1 MTPARPRARRS
12 TTAAPAGTRPSVA
25 ATAAVEGRPDAVA
38 PEAAWEERV
47 QRAAHPL
54 AYPALR
60 SARHRAAVRVPRV
73 GVVVSDAALAREV
86 LLDLDHFSKVG
97 PGAPSDLWTPVLG
110 PSVLLNMEGAEHAA
124 LRRTLG
130 PLFSPRAV
138 RELVAGDGGPSD
150 GGSPG
155 GERSAGG
162 GPAGVGG
169 RGGVGGRVADGGGV
183 LADLTRR
190 LAAGDTV
197 DLAAVVTAQAGA
209 VICGMVGLP
218 PTDDAVR
225 SAMVA
230 ARTITG
236 MVRLHRHGLTRA
248 QVARARAVLDRLTA
262 PARAAYRAGD
272 PATVPGRMRDLGL
285 SEREA
290 MGAVGAFVLTGTETV
305 QSFVPRLLAIA
316 HDTGWTGRLLG
327 GDAELRRRTVEEGLR
342 VTVPTPAMLRSVR
355 AATSVA
361 DVPVAAG
368 DRVVIATVNCC
379 RAAGGFDPGRPV
391 DPAVRHLWFGAGP
404 HFCLGMP
411 LATAQ
416 VDAVLDALAA
426 ASTDG
431 RIPVVGRRRA
441 ERGVLVPA
449 YRSLELRL
457 GPDRAG
463 EAA

>member
-1 MTPARPRARRS
+1 MSAVPVMADARGVG
-12 TTAAPAGTRPSVA
+12 APG
-25 ATAAVEGRPDAVA
+25 EGV
-38 PEAAWEERV
+38 WEERV

-60 SARHRAAVRVPRV
+60 SARSRPVVRVPRI

-124 LRRTLG
+124 LRRALG

-138 RELVAGDGGPSD
+138 RELVHADDAGGP
-150 GGSPG
+150 GTLP
-155 GERSAGG
+155 E
-162 GPAGVGG
+162 
-169 RGGVGGRVADGGGV
+169 
-183 LADLTRR
+183 LTRR
-190 LAAGDTV
+190 LADGQTV
-197 DLAAVVTAQAGA
+197 DLAAAVTTQAGA

-218 PTDDAVR
+218 PTDEAVR
-225 SAMVA
+225 SAMTA
-230 ARTITG
+230 AQTITG
-236 MVRLHRHGLTRA
+236 MVRLHRHGLTRT
-248 QVARARAVLDRLTA
+248 QVARARSVLDRLTA

-290 MGAVGAFVLTGTETV
+290 MGAVGAFVLTGTETI
-305 QSFVPRLLAIA
+305 QSFVPRLVAVA
-316 HDTGWTGRLLG
+316 HDTGWTRRLLTD
-327 GDAELRRRTVEEGLR
+327 DAPLRRRAVEEGLR

-355 AATSVA
+355 AATTVGG
-361 DVPVAAG
+361 VPVTAG
-368 DRVVIATVNCC
+368 DRVVIATLNCC
-379 RAAGGFDPGRPV
+379 RAPGGFDPDRPV

-411 LATAQ
+411 LAMAQ

-426 ASTDG
+426 ASDDVRT
-431 RIPVVGRRRA
+431 PVVGRRRA
-441 ERGVLVPA
+441 ARGVLVPA

-457 GPDRAG
+457 QETAG
-463 EAA
+463 EYAA

>member
-1 MTPARPRARRS
+1 MSAVSVLAAARGVG
-12 TTAAPAGTRPSVA
+12 APG
-25 ATAAVEGRPDAVA
+25 EG
-38 PEAAWEERV
+38 AWEERV

-60 SARHRAAVRVPRV
+60 SARSRPVVRVPRI

-124 LRRTLG
+124 LRRALG

-138 RELVAGDGGPSD
+138 RELVHADDAGGP
-150 GGSPG
+150 GILP
-155 GERSAGG
+155 E
-162 GPAGVGG
+162 
-169 RGGVGGRVADGGGV
+169 
-183 LADLTRR
+183 LTRR
-190 LAAGDTV
+190 LADGQTV
-197 DLAAVVTAQAGA
+197 DLAAAVTAQAGA

-218 PTDDAVR
+218 PTDEAVR
-225 SAMVA
+225 SAMTA
-230 ARTITG
+230 AQTITG
-236 MVRLHRHGLTRA
+236 MVRLHRHGLTRT
-248 QVARARAVLDRLTA
+248 QVARARSVLDRLTT

-290 MGAVGAFVLTGTETV
+290 MGAVGAFVLTGTETI
-305 QSFVPRLLAIA
+305 QSFVPRLVAVA
-316 HDTGWTGRLLG
+316 HDTGWTRRLLT
-327 GDAELRRRTVEEGLR
+327 GDAPLRRRAVEEGLR

-355 AATSVA
+355 AATTVGG
-361 DVPVAAG
+361 VPVTAG
-368 DRVVIATVNCC
+368 DRVVIATLNCC
-379 RAAGGFDPGRPV
+379 RAPGGFDPDRPV

-411 LATAQ
+411 LAMAQ

-426 ASTDG
+426 ASDDG
-431 RIPVVGRRRA
+431 RVPVVGRRRA
-441 ERGVLVPA
+441 ARGVLVPA

-457 GPDRAG
+457 Q
-463 EAA
+463 ETVQEYAA

>member
-1 MTPARPRARRS
+1 M
-12 TTAAPAGTRPSVA
+12 TAA
-25 ATAAVEGRPDAVA
+25 A
-38 PEAAWEERV
+38 PEALWEERV

-60 SARHRAAVRVPRV
+60 SARHRPVVRVPRV
-73 GVVVSDAALAREV
+73 GVVVSDAAIAREV

-124 LRRTLG
+124 LRRALG
-130 PLFSPRAV
+130 PLFAPRAV
-138 RELVAGDGGPSD
+138 RELVS
-150 GGSPG
+150 GS
-155 GERSAGG
+155 
-162 GPAGVGG
+162 GVP
-169 RGGVGGRVADGGGV
+169 DDGGV
-183 LADLTRR
+183 LPDLTRR
-190 LAAGDTV
+190 LAAGETV
-197 DLAAVVTAQAGA
+197 DLAAGVTAQAGA

-225 SAMVA
+225 SAMSA

-236 MVRLHRHGLTRA
+236 MVRLHRHGLTRS
-248 QVARARAVLDRLTA
+248 QVVRARSVLERLTA

-290 MGAVGAFVLTGTETV
+290 MGAVGAFVLTGTETI
-305 QSFVPRLLAIA
+305 QSLVPRLVAIA
-316 HDTGWTGRLLG
+316 HDTGWTARLLAD
-327 GDAELRRRTVEEGLR
+327 DAVLRRRAVEEGLR

-355 AATSVA
+355 ADASVGGL
-361 DVPVAAG
+361 PVAAG
-368 DRVVIATVNCC
+368 ERVVIATVNCC
-379 RAAGGFDPGRPV
+379 RAPGGFDPDRPV

-411 LATAQ
+411 LAMAQ

-426 ASTDG
+426 AATDG
-431 RIPVVGRRRA
+431 RVPVVGRRRA
-441 ERGVLVPA
+441 ARGVLVPA
-449 YRSLELRL
+449 YRSLELSL
-457 GPDRAG
+457 GTGVEEIA
-463 EAA
+463 

>member
-1 MTPARPRARRS
+1 M
-12 TTAAPAGTRPSVA
+12 TAA
-25 ATAAVEGRPDAVA
+25 A
-38 PEAAWEERV
+38 PEALWEERV

-60 SARHRAAVRVPRV
+60 SARHRPVVRVPRI
-73 GVVVSDAALAREV
+73 GVVVSDAVIAREV

-124 LRRTLG
+124 LRRALG
-130 PLFSPRAV
+130 PLFAPRAV
-138 RELVAGDGGPSD
+138 RELVS
-150 GGSPG
+150 
-155 GERSAGG
+155 GG
-162 GPAGVGG
+162 GFPDG
-169 RGGVGGRVADGGGV
+169 GGVGGLGASEAPDDDGA
-183 LADLTRR
+183 LPDLTRR
-190 LAAGDTV
+190 LAAGETV
-197 DLAAVVTAQAGA
+197 DLAAAVTAQAGA

-218 PTDDAVR
+218 PTDHAVR
-225 SAMVA
+225 SAMSA

-236 MVRLHRHGLTRA
+236 MVRLHRHGLTRS
-248 QVARARAVLDRLTA
+248 QVTRARAVLDRLTA
-262 PARAAYRAGD
+262 PARTAYRAGD

-316 HDTGWTGRLLG
+316 HDTGWTGRLLT
-327 GDAELRRRTVEEGLR
+327 GDAQVRRRAVEEGLR
-342 VTVPTPAMLRSVR
+342 VTVPTPAMLRAVR
-355 AATSVA
+355 VDAPVGGLR
-361 DVPVAAG
+361 VAAG
-368 DRVVIATVNCC
+368 ERVVIATVNCC

-411 LATAQ
+411 LAIAQ

-426 ASTDG
+426 ASAEG
-431 RIPVVGRRRA
+431 RVPLVGRRRA
-441 ERGVLVPA
+441 ARGVLVPA

-457 GPDRAG
+457 GP
-463 EAA
+463 AAKETT

>member
-1 MTPARPRARRS
+1 M
-12 TTAAPAGTRPSVA
+12 TAA
-25 ATAAVEGRPDAVA
+25 A
-38 PEAAWEERV
+38 PEALWEERV

-60 SARHRAAVRVPRV
+60 SARHRPVVRVPRV
-73 GVVVSDAALAREV
+73 GVVVSDAAIAREV
-86 LLDLDHFSKVG
+86 LLDLDHFSKLG

-124 LRRTLG
+124 LRRALG
-130 PLFSPRAV
+130 PLFAPRAV
-138 RELVAGDGGPSD
+138 RELVAGGGFPD
-150 GGSPG
+150 
-155 GERSAGG
+155 
-162 GPAGVGG
+162 
-169 RGGVGGRVADGGGV
+169 DGGV
-183 LADLTRR
+183 LPDLTRR
-190 LAAGDTV
+190 LAAGETI
-197 DLAAVVTAQAGA
+197 DLAAAVTAQAGA

-225 SAMVA
+225 SAMSA

-236 MVRLHRHGLTRA
+236 MVRLHRHGLTRS
-248 QVARARAVLDRLTA
+248 QVTRARAVLERLTA
-262 PARAAYRAGD
+262 PARAAYDDGD

-305 QSFVPRLLAIA
+305 QSFVPRLVAIA
-316 HDTGWTGRLLG
+316 HDTGWTGRLLT
-327 GDAELRRRTVEEGLR
+327 GDAPTRRRAVEEGLR
-342 VTVPTPAMLRSVR
+342 VTVPTPAMLRAVR
-355 AATSVA
+355 ADAAVGE
-361 DVPVAAG
+361 VPVAAG
-368 DRVVIATVNCC
+368 ERVVIATVNCC

-411 LATAQ
+411 LAIAQ

-431 RIPVVGRRRA
+431 RVPVVGRRRA
-441 ERGVLVPA
+441 ARGVLVPA

-457 GPDRAG
+457 GPDAEETR
-463 EAA
+463 

>member
-1 MTPARPRARRS
+1 MR
-12 TTAAPAGTRPSVA
+12 TAPPPA
-25 ATAAVEGRPDAVA
+25 ATQGGVSGEAV
-38 PEAAWEERV
+38 WEEHV

-60 SARHRAAVRVPRV
+60 SARNRPVVRVPRI

-86 LLDLDHFSKVG
+86 LLDQDHFSKVG

-110 PSVLLNMEGAEHAA
+110 PSVLLNMEGAEHDA
-124 LRRTLG
+124 LRRALG

-138 RELVAGDGGPSD
+138 RELVAADGAD
-150 GGSPG
+150 G
-155 GERSAGG
+155 
-162 GPAGVGG
+162 AGV
-169 RGGVGGRVADGGGV
+169 
-183 LADLTRR
+183 LPDLTRR
-190 LAAGDTV
+190 LAAGETV

-225 SAMVA
+225 SSMA
-230 ARTITG
+230 AAQTITG
-236 MVRLHRHGLTRA
+236 MVRLHRHGLTRS
-248 QVARARAVLDRLTA
+248 QVAQARAVLERLTT

-272 PATVPGRMRDLGL
+272 TATVPGRMRDLGL

-290 MGAVGAFVLTGTETV
+290 MGAVGAFVLTGTETI
-305 QSFVPRLLAIA
+305 QSFVPRLVAIA
-316 HDTGWTGRLLG
+316 HDTGWTARLLAD
-327 GDAELRRRTVEEGLR
+327 DAQLRRRAVEEGLR

-355 AATSVA
+355 APASVGG
-361 DVPVAAG
+361 VPVAAG

-379 RAAGGFDPGRPV
+379 RAAGGFDPDRPV

-411 LATAQ
+411 LAIAQ

-426 ASTDG
+426 ASDG
-431 RIPVVGRRRA
+431 GVPVVGRRRA
-441 ERGVLVPA
+441 AHGVLVPA
-449 YRSLELRL
+449 YRSLELSV
-457 GPDRAG
+457 RAVG
-463 EAA
+463 GAGFPGAAA

>member
-1 MTPARPRARRS
+1 M
-12 TTAAPAGTRPSVA
+12 TAA
-25 ATAAVEGRPDAVA
+25 A
-38 PEAAWEERV
+38 PEALWEERV

-60 SARHRAAVRVPRV
+60 SARRRPVVRVPRV
-73 GVVVSDAALAREV
+73 GVVVSDAAVAREV

-124 LRRTLG
+124 LRRALG
-130 PLFSPRAV
+130 PLFAPRAV
-138 RELVAGDGGPSD
+138 RELVSGG
-150 GGSPG
+150 GFPG
-155 GERSAGG
+155 GE
-162 GPAGVGG
+162 GVGG
-169 RGGVGGRVADGGGV
+169 DGAVGFGASDAGAPDDGGV
-183 LADLTRR
+183 LPDLTRR
-190 LAAGDTV
+190 LAAGETV
-197 DLAAVVTAQAGA
+197 DLAAAVTAQAGA

-218 PTDDAVR
+218 PTDHAVR
-225 SAMVA
+225 SAMSA

-236 MVRLHRHGLTRA
+236 MVRLHRHGLTRS
-248 QVARARAVLDRLTA
+248 QVTRARAVLERLTA

-316 HDTGWTGRLLG
+316 HDTGWTGRLLA
-327 GDAELRRRTVEEGLR
+327 GDAQVRRRAVEEGLR
-342 VTVPTPAMLRSVR
+342 VTVPTPAMLRAVR
-355 AATSVA
+355 ADASVGGLR
-361 DVPVAAG
+361 VAAG
-368 DRVVIATVNCC
+368 ERVVIATVNCC

-411 LATAQ
+411 LAIAQ

-426 ASTDG
+426 ASADG
-431 RIPVVGRRRA
+431 RVTVVGRRRA
-441 ERGVLVPA
+441 ARGVLVPA

-457 GPDRAG
+457 GP
-463 EAA
+463 AAKETR

>member
-1 MTPARPRARRS
+1 MT
-12 TTAAPAGTRPSVA
+12 
-25 ATAAVEGRPDAVA
+25 AVA
-38 PEAAWEERV
+38 PEAPWEERV

-60 SARHRAAVRVPRV
+60 SARHRPVVRVPRI
-73 GVVVSDAALAREV
+73 GVVVSDAAVAREV

-124 LRRTLG
+124 LRRALG
-130 PLFSPRAV
+130 PLFAPRAV
-138 RELVAGDGGPSD
+138 RELVSGA
-150 GGSPG
+150 
-155 GERSAGG
+155 
-162 GPAGVGG
+162 
-169 RGGVGGRVADGGGV
+169 ADGGGV
-183 LADLTRR
+183 LPDLTRR
-190 LAAGDTV
+190 LAAGETV
-197 DLAAVVTAQAGA
+197 DLAAAVTAQAGA

-225 SAMVA
+225 SAMSA

-236 MVRLHRHGLTRA
+236 MVRLHRHGLTRS
-248 QVARARAVLDRLTA
+248 QVARARAVLERLTA
-262 PARAAYRAGD
+262 PARAAYDDGD

-285 SEREA
+285 SQREA

-316 HDTGWTGRLLG
+316 HDTGWTGRLLAD
-327 GDAELRRRTVEEGLR
+327 DAQVRRRAVEEGLR
-342 VTVPTPAMLRSVR
+342 VTVPTPAMLRAVR
-355 AATSVA
+355 ANASVGG
-361 DVPVAAG
+361 VPVAAG
-368 DRVVIATVNCC
+368 ERVVIATVNCC

-411 LATAQ
+411 LAIAQ

-426 ASTDG
+426 ASADG
-431 RIPVVGRRRA
+431 RVPVVGRRRA
-441 ERGVLVPA
+441 ARGVLVPA

-457 GPDRAG
+457 GSPG
-463 EAA
+463 KETT

>member
-1 MTPARPRARRS
+1 MRA
-12 TTAAPAGTRPSVA
+12 AVA
-25 ATAAVEGRPDAVA
+25 AHGVGTAS
-38 PEAAWEERV
+38 PESLWEERV

-60 SARHRAAVRVPRV
+60 SVRNRPAVRVPRI

-86 LLDLDHFSKVG
+86 LLDQDHFSKVG

-124 LRRTLG
+124 LRRALG

-138 RELVAGDGGPSD
+138 RELVAADGSGA
-150 GGSPG
+150 GAPG
-155 GERSAGG
+155 SAG
-162 GPAGVGG
+162 
-169 RGGVGGRVADGGGV
+169 V
-183 LADLTRR
+183 LPDLTRR
-190 LAAGDTV
+190 LAAGETV
-197 DLAAVVTAQAGA
+197 DLAAAVAAQAGA

-225 SAMVA
+225 SSMVA
-230 ARTITG
+230 AQTITG
-236 MVRLHRHGLTRA
+236 MVRLHRHGLTRS
-248 QVARARAVLDRLTA
+248 QVTRARAVLERLTA

-290 MGAVGAFVLTGTETV
+290 MGAVGAFVLTGTETI

-316 HDTGWTGRLLG
+316 HDTGWTARLLAD
-327 GDAELRRRTVEEGLR
+327 DAPLRRRAVEEGLR

-355 AATSVA
+355 VPASVGGL
-361 DVPVAAG
+361 PVAAG

-379 RAAGGFDPGRPV
+379 RAAGGFDPDRPV

-411 LATAQ
+411 LAIAQ

-426 ASTDG
+426 ASDG
-431 RIPVVGRRRA
+431 RVPVVGRRRA
-441 ERGVLVPA
+441 ARGVLVPA
-449 YRSLELRL
+449 YRSLELSV
-457 GPDRAG
+457 RANG
-463 EAA
+463 QAGSAEVAA

>member
-1 MTPARPRARRS
+1 MT
-12 TTAAPAGTRPSVA
+12 
-25 ATAAVEGRPDAVA
+25 AVA
-38 PEAAWEERV
+38 PEAPWEERV

-60 SARHRAAVRVPRV
+60 SARDRPVVRVPRI
-73 GVVVSDAALAREV
+73 GVVVSDAELAREV

-124 LRRTLG
+124 LRRALG
-130 PLFSPRAV
+130 PLFAPRAV
-138 RELVAGDGGPSD
+138 RELVSGA
-150 GGSPG
+150 
-155 GERSAGG
+155 
-162 GPAGVGG
+162 
-169 RGGVGGRVADGGGV
+169 ADGGGV
-183 LADLTRR
+183 LPDLTRR
-190 LAAGDTV
+190 LAAGERV
-197 DLAAVVTAQAGA
+197 DLAATVTAQAGA

-218 PTDDAVR
+218 PTHDAVR
-225 SAMVA
+225 SAMSA

-236 MVRLHRHGLTRA
+236 MVRLHRHGLTRS
-248 QVARARAVLDRLTA
+248 QVTRARAVLERLTA
-262 PARAAYRAGD
+262 PARAAYDDGD

-316 HDTGWTGRLLG
+316 HDTGWTGRLLT
-327 GDAELRRRTVEEGLR
+327 GDAPTRRRAVEEGLR

-355 AATSVA
+355 ADTSVGG
-361 DVPVAAG
+361 VPVTAG

-379 RAAGGFDPGRPV
+379 RASGGFDPERPV

-411 LATAQ
+411 LAIAQ

-426 ASTDG
+426 ASADG
-431 RIPVVGRRRA
+431 RVPVVGRRRA
-441 ERGVLVPA
+441 ARGVLVPA

-457 GPDRAG
+457 RPDVEETR
-463 EAA
+463 

>member
-1 MTPARPRARRS
+1 MRAALPGHR
-12 TTAAPAGTRPSVA
+12 
-25 ATAAVEGRPDAVA
+25 ATAAEVPSSARKSVPAAGQGLGGAS
-38 PEAAWEERV
+38 PEAPWEERV
-47 QRAAHPL
+47 LRAAHPL

-60 SARHRAAVRVPRV
+60 SARNRPVVRVPRI

-138 RELVAGDGGPSD
+138 RELVSADADAGGP
-150 GGSPG
+150 GG
-155 GERSAGG
+155 AGG
-162 GPAGVGG
+162 AGGAGV
-169 RGGVGGRVADGGGV
+169 
-183 LADLTRR
+183 LPDLTRR
-190 LAAGDTV
+190 LAAGETV
-197 DLAAVVTAQAGA
+197 DLAATVTAQAGA

-218 PTDDAVR
+218 PTDHAVR
-225 SAMVA
+225 SAMTA

-236 MVRLHRHGLTRA
+236 MVRLHRHGLTGS
-248 QVARARAVLDRLTA
+248 QVARARAVLERLTA

-290 MGAVGAFVLTGTETV
+290 MGAVGAFVLTGTETI
-305 QSFVPRLLAIA
+305 QSFVPRLVAIA
-316 HDTGWTGRLLG
+316 HDTGWTSRLLAD
-327 GDAELRRRTVEEGLR
+327 DAQLRRRAVEEGLR

-355 AATSVA
+355 ADTSVGG
-361 DVPVAAG
+361 VPVSAG

-379 RAAGGFDPGRPV
+379 RAAGGFDPDRPV

-411 LATAQ
+411 LAMAQ

-426 ASTDG
+426 AATAC
-431 RIPVVGRRRA
+431 RVPVVGRRRA
-441 ERGVLVPA
+441 ARGVLVPA
-449 YRSLELRL
+449 YRSLELSLRDA
-457 GPDRAG
+457 PAE
-463 EAA
+463 EAAA

>member
-1 MTPARPRARRS
+1 M
-12 TTAAPAGTRPSVA
+12 
-25 ATAAVEGRPDAVA
+25 
-38 PEAAWEERV
+38 
-47 QRAAHPL
+47 
-54 AYPALR
+54 
-60 SARHRAAVRVPRV
+60 RVPRV
-73 GVVVSDAALAREV
+73 GVVVSDAAIARDV

-138 RELVAGDGGPSD
+138 RQLV
-150 GGSPG
+150 
-155 GERSAGG
+155 SAG
-162 GPAGVGG
+162 
-169 RGGVGGRVADGGGV
+169 ADDDGV
-183 LADLTRR
+183 LPDLTRR
-190 LAAGDTV
+190 LAAGEVV

-218 PTDDAVR
+218 PTDHAVR
-225 SAMVA
+225 SAMTA

-236 MVRLHRHGLTRA
+236 MVRLHRHGLTRS
-248 QVARARAVLDRLTA
+248 QVTRAREVLERLTT

-290 MGAVGAFVLTGTETV
+290 MGAVGAFVLTGTETI
-305 QSFVPRLLAIA
+305 QSFVPRLVAIA
-316 HDTGWTGRLLG
+316 HDTAWTARLLG
-327 GDAELRRRTVEEGLR
+327 PDAELRRRAVEEGLR

-355 AATSVA
+355 SATSVA
-361 DVPVAAG
+361 GVPVAAG

-379 RAAGGFDPGRPV
+379 RAAGGFDPDRPV

-411 LATAQ
+411 LAMAQ

-426 ASTDG
+426 AATDG
-431 RIPVVGRRRA
+431 RVPVVGRRRA

-449 YRSLELRL
+449 YRTLELRL
-457 GPDRAG
+457 EED
-463 EAA
+463 AA

>member
-1 MTPARPRARRS
+1 MTAHLTHAAGTSVPGATARRR
-12 TTAAPAGTRPSVA
+12 AEP
-25 ATAAVEGRPDAVA
+25 
-38 PEAAWEERV
+38 PEAHWEERV

-54 AYPALR
+54 AYPAIR
-60 SARHRAAVRVPRV
+60 SARHRPVVRVPRI
-73 GVVVSDAALAREV
+73 GVIVSDAALAREV

-138 RELVAGDGGPSD
+138 RQLVSGTGDD
-150 GGSPG
+150 G
-155 GERSAGG
+155 ENRS
-162 GPAGVGG
+162 
-169 RGGVGGRVADGGGV
+169 GV
-183 LADLTRR
+183 LPDLTRR
-190 LAAGDTV
+190 LAAGEGV

-327 GDAELRRRTVEEGLR
+327 GDAELRRRAVEEGLR

-426 ASTDG
+426 AATDG
-431 RIPVVGRRRA
+431 RVPVVGRRRA

-457 GPDRAG
+457 AKD
-463 EAA
+463 AA

>member
-1 MTPARPRARRS
+1 V
-12 TTAAPAGTRPSVA
+12 VA
-25 ATAAVEGRPDAVA
+25 AVVATAHGLGAPA
-38 PEAAWEERV
+38 PEALWEERV
-47 QRAAHPL
+47 QRAAHPV

-60 SARHRAAVRVPRV
+60 SVRDRPVVRVPRI

-124 LRRTLG
+124 LRRALG

-138 RELVAGDGGPSD
+138 RELVAADDG
-150 GGSPG
+150 
-155 GERSAGG
+155 
-162 GPAGVGG
+162 AGV
-169 RGGVGGRVADGGGV
+169 
-183 LADLTRR
+183 LPNLTRR
-190 LAAGDTV
+190 LAAGETV
-197 DLAAVVTAQAGA
+197 DLAAVVGAQAGA

-225 SAMVA
+225 SSMA
-230 ARTITG
+230 AAQTITG
-236 MVRLHRHGLTRA
+236 MVRLHRHGLTRS
-248 QVARARAVLDRLTA
+248 QVARARTVLERLTA
-262 PARAAYRAGD
+262 PARVAYRAGD

-290 MGAVGAFVLTGTETV
+290 MGAVGAFVLTGTETI
-305 QSFVPRLLAIA
+305 QSFVPRLVAIA
-316 HDTGWTGRLLG
+316 HDTGWTGRLLAD
-327 GDAELRRRTVEEGLR
+327 DAPLRRRAVEEGLR

-355 AATSVA
+355 ADTSVGG
-361 DVPVAAG
+361 VPVTAG

-379 RAAGGFDPGRPV
+379 RAGGGFDPDRPV

-411 LATAQ
+411 LAMAQ

-426 ASTDG
+426 AADDG
-431 RIPVVGRRRA
+431 RVPVVGRRRA
-441 ERGVLVPA
+441 ARGVLVPA
-449 YRSLELRL
+449 YRALELSL
-457 GPDRAG
+457 GDVPPAST
-463 EAA
+463 AAPEVS

>member
-1 MTPARPRARRS
+1 M
-12 TTAAPAGTRPSVA
+12 AA
-25 ATAAVEGRPDAVA
+25 AAVVSRRPPAAGALGDGAA
-38 PEAAWEERV
+38 SPEVLWEEHV

-60 SARHRAAVRVPRV
+60 SARNRPVVRVPRI
-73 GVVVSDAALAREV
+73 GVVVSDAAIAREV

-138 RELVAGDGGPSD
+138 RELVSADGAD
-150 GGSPG
+150 G
-155 GERSAGG
+155 
-162 GPAGVGG
+162 
-169 RGGVGGRVADGGGV
+169 ADGGGV
-183 LADLTRR
+183 LPDLTRR
-190 LAAGDTV
+190 LAAGETV
-197 DLAAVVTAQAGA
+197 DLAAAVAAQAGA

-225 SAMVA
+225 SSMA
-230 ARTITG
+230 AAQTITG
-236 MVRLHRHGLTRA
+236 MVRLHRRGLTRS
-248 QVARARAVLDRLTA
+248 QVAQARVVLERLTA

-290 MGAVGAFVLTGTETV
+290 MGAVGAFVLTGTETI
-305 QSFVPRLLAIA
+305 QSFVPRLVAIA
-316 HDTGWTGRLLG
+316 HDTGWTARLLAD
-327 GDAELRRRTVEEGLR
+327 DAQLRRRAVEEGLR

-355 AATSVA
+355 ASASVGG
-361 DVPVAAG
+361 VPVAAG

-379 RAAGGFDPGRPV
+379 RASGGFDPDRPV

-411 LATAQ
+411 LAMAQ

-426 ASTDG
+426 AATDG
-431 RIPVVGRRRA
+431 RVPVVGRRRA
-441 ERGVLVPA
+441 ARGVLVPA
-449 YRSLELRL
+449 YRSLELSLRGE
-457 GPDRAG
+457 GPRESRPRGGSLPDAGRGRAP
-463 EAA
+463 EETA